1 MNMQMK
7 IMLLIISIILIKISN
22 CEDPLKKRYPESSV
36 TMAST
41 FGCDSKK
48 KIEIKDM
55 INKCECSDGS
65 ECIWTTD
72 RRPVYG
78 NIPF

>member
-1 MNMQMK
+1 
-7 IMLLIISIILIKISN
+7 
-22 CEDPLKKRYPESSV
+22 
-36 TMAST
+36 MAST

>member
-1 MNMQMK
+1 
-7 IMLLIISIILIKISN
+7 
-22 CEDPLKKRYPESSV
+22 
-36 TMAST
+36 MAST

-78 NIPF
+78 NIPFDYIYKRMSMSSNS